1 MNTLRI
7 GYLPLMSTFL
17 LLILSTFVAAVEWQD
32 VAANL
37 MSPACPGRTLLNCTS
52 GHAEQWRELIR
63 QKIAQGENEEQ
74 IIDYFVAMRGE
85 EILAAPPKRGF
96 ALTVWLFPVL
106 IIINGAGV
114 IVLLTRKWV
123 RKRPPE
129 MRSISAVAHNT
140 SPQENDSSDPYRNR
154 LQREL
159 EDFTA

>member
-1 MNTLRI
+1 MNIFRI
-7 GYLPLMSTFL
+7 GYLPLMSMFL
-17 LLILSTFVAAVEWQD
+17 LSSLSTFATAVEWQD

-37 MSPACPGRTLLNCTS
+37 MSPACPGRTLINCTS

-63 QKIAQGENEEQ
+63 QKIAQGETEQQ

-96 ALTVWLFPVL
+96 ALTAWLFPVL
-106 IIINGAGV
+106 IILNGAGV

-123 RKRPPE
+123 RKRLPE
-129 MRSISAVAHNT
+129 TRSISTVAHDA
-140 SPQENDSSDPYRNR
+140 SQENDSSDPYRDR

>member
-1 MNTLRI
+1 M
-7 GYLPLMSTFL
+7 FL
-17 LLILSTFVAAVEWQD
+17 LLSLSPLATAVEWQD

-63 QKIAQGENEEQ
+63 QKIAQGETKEQ
-74 IIDYFVAMRGE
+74 IINYFVEMRGE

-96 ALTVWLFPVL
+96 ALTAWLFPVL
-106 IIINGAGV
+106 IILNGAGV

-123 RKRPPE
+123 RERLFE
-129 MRSISAVAHNT
+129 TRSISGIAYNA
-140 SPQENDSSDPYRNR
+140 SPQENVSPDPYRDR